1 MFPILIE
8 CLKYLKF
15 KVEDF
20 YLNESLNLFHFLML
34 KKKQETRPL
43 RCKNQEARGFAL
55 IEGEESINSRLREKT
70 FNFHVSYFNR
80 VPKVLK
86 V

>member
-1 MFPILIE
+1 
-8 CLKYLKF
+8 
-15 KVEDF
+15 
-20 YLNESLNLFHFLML
+20 ML

-43 RCKNQEARGFAL
+43 RCKNQEARSFAL
-55 IEGEESINSRLREKT
+55 IEGEESINSRPSEKT
-70 FNFHVSYFNR
+70 FNFYVSYFNR